1 MGGKGTGCACSVSK
15 EGKRQGGGINSKSW
29 AYGSMET
36 PLIETSREEEER
48 RSCDLGCVQ
57 SEMPLGY
64 LRRKSQRGSGSQSV
78 GMVSDKQ
85 L

>member
-1 MGGKGTGCACSVSK
+1 MGPWRHHSLRQAGK
-15 EGKRQGGGINSKSW
+15 KRRGGRK
-29 AYGSMET
+29 
-36 PLIETSREEEER
+36 
-48 RSCDLGCVQ
+48 CDLGCVQ